1 MPNVKHL
8 PVPQK
13 SRIFAPRIWDNHM
26 TTKATTYIKSLS
38 LLLFLPFCCLPTYLF
53 AQTDSLE
60 LSVEQL
66 FEWGMKHSLQLEADR
81 LQEQMALKR

>member
-38 LLLFLPFCCLPTYLF
+38 LLLFLPFCGFPTYLL

-60 LSVEQL
+60 PSVEQL
-66 FEWGMKHSLQLEADR
+66 FEGDMNHSWQLEADR